1 MKKTS
6 QKIFLRVTACW
17 SICKSMMGGILMRK
31 IFSVIMG
38 IFVCFWGSIGSI
50 LALGED
56 KIEVLRDGTVL
67 HYISTEKLNEAISKY
82 HTCEYDIQHYRAQE
96 RGRVGTQML
105 AGALG
110 LLGYLGL
117 SFATR
122 GTSWQDS
129 SIVLLGK
136 IIIVSLAS
144 AGVVYP
150 EYRYWRE
157 GRAFQDT
164 YEETPQAMAYFNS
177 GSDSSVSAALTNAY
191 ADLET
196 NRDTSNRFGS
206 GFVVVLRPAGTK
218 DQFLP
223 TGVWGVN
230 ELTQDGRLSTLKNHL
245 KCD

>member
-1 MKKTS
+1 M
-6 QKIFLRVTACW
+6 I
-17 SICKSMMGGILMRK
+17 
-31 IFSVIMG
+31 
-38 IFVCFWGSIGSI
+38 
-50 LALGED
+50 
-56 KIEVLRDGTVL
+56 
-67 HYISTEKLNEAISKY
+67 
-82 HTCEYDIQHYRAQE
+82 
-96 RGRVGTQML
+96 
-105 AGALG
+105 
-110 LLGYLGL
+110 
-117 SFATR
+117 
-122 GTSWQDS
+122 
-129 SIVLLGK
+129 
-136 IIIVSLAS
+136 
-144 AGVVYP
+144 YP

-206 GFVVVLRPAGTK
+206 GFVVVLRPAGTE
-218 DQFLP
+218 DQLLP